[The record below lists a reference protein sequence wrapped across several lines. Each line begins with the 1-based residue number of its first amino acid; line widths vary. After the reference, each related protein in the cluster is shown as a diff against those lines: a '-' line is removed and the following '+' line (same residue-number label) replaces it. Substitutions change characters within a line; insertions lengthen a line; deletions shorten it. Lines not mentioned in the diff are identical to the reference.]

1 MIFEAKCC
9 VCLKKI
15 VPLWRGLK
23 CLDDMG
29 KSAVYQANHMKRV

>member
-15 VPLWRGLK
+15 VPLWRGLE
-23 CLDDMG
+23 CLKIG
-29 KSAVYQANHMKRV
+29 GYSAAYQANHMKRV

>member
-15 VPLWRGLK
+15 VPLWRGLE
-23 CLDDMG
+23 CLDDKG
-29 KSAVYQANHMKRV
+29 KSAVCQVSHKKGV